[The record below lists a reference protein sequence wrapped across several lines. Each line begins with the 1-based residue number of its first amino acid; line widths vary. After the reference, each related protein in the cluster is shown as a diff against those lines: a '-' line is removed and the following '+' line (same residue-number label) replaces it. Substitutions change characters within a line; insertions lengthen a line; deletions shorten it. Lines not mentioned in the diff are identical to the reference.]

1 MNNTQAEFKSN
12 LGEIKQANK
21 NRSKK
26 QKGSLYNIEMLYK
39 ARNEAIKFYD
49 DFSSMVADA

>member
-1 MNNTQAEFKSN
+1 MDNTQAEFKSN